1 MVVGAR
7 QTRSKA
13 YNKGEGVGAMDR
25 NTAGSRMGSAVEA
38 IPVFVGVV
46 REGVTQK
53 GQLSKD
59 KEGKEQVE

>member
-1 MVVGAR
+1 MPWTET
-7 QTRSKA
+7 QQ
-13 YNKGEGVGAMDR
+13 
-25 NTAGSRMGSAVEA
+25 GSRTGSAVEA
-38 IPVFVGVV
+38 IPVFDGVV